1 MCPFISIEGGDGAG
15 KSTQAHLLVDRLKA
29 SGHDALL
36 VREPGGTPL
45 GEALRPLV
53 KGEVPA
59 TPLSELMLFETART
73 ELVATVIRPAL
84 SLGTI
89 VVSDRFT
96 DSTLAYQ
103 GFGRGIE
110 TDTIVQLNELA
121 TGGLKPD
128 MTLLLDIDPEVSLQR
143 VSGADGGRIDPATQ
157 RRFESQPIAF
167 HERICEGF
175 RTLAQEDPT
184 RWFVIDAVRQPEKV
198 AEQIWST
205 VVGVLGL

>member
-1 MCPFISIEGGDGAG
+1 MSPFISIEGGDGAG

-29 SGHDALL
+29 AGYDALL

-53 KGEVPA
+53 KGEAPA

-73 ELVATVIRPAL
+73 ELVATVIKPAL
-84 SLGTI
+84 GLGTI

-110 TDTIVQLNELA
+110 SEVIIQLNELA

-128 MTLLLDIDPEVSLQR
+128 MTLLLDIDPELSLRR
-143 VSGADGGRIDPATQ
+143 VSGANGGRIDPATQ

-167 HERICEGF
+167 HERIYEGF
-175 RTLAQEDPT
+175 KTLAREEPA
-184 RWFVIDAVRQPEKV
+184 RWFVIDAARKPERV

-205 VVGVLGL
+205 ATGVLGL

>member
-1 MCPFISIEGGDGAG
+1 MSPFISIEGGDGAG
-15 KSTQAHLLVDRLKA
+15 KSTQACILVDRLKA
-29 SGHDALL
+29 AGRDVLL

-53 KGEVPA
+53 KGEAPA

-73 ELVATVIRPAL
+73 ELVASVIGPAL
-84 SLGTI
+84 DRGTI

-110 TDTIVQLNELA
+110 IDTIVQLNELA

-143 VSGADGGRIDPATQ
+143 VSGEYGGRIDPETQ
-157 RRFESQPIAF
+157 RRFESQPMDF
-167 HERICEGF
+167 HQRVCEGF
-175 RTLAQEDPT
+175 RMLARDEPG
-184 RWFVIDAVRQPEKV
+184 RWFVIDAARPPERIS
-198 AEQIWST
+198 EQIWAT
-205 VVGVLGL
+205 VTGVLGL